1 MPEDDKVDWG
11 RRNFLKAMAIISA
24 GVATAGV
31 VQGVVRNVIT
41 PQIGLTSFPILQIVG
56 TDGKP
61 VKYSDIPVNATKIW
75 LYYYPLTD
83 DPNFL
88 LSLGDSNNS
97 PISIAA
103 GSVTIPATGTTYT
116 SPAGVGPTGKESV
129 VSYSAI
135 CQHLGCVPPII
146 RFYPPGQAV
155 PGTSFDKSSNPGYI
169 HCSCHGS
176 TYDPAKGASVI
187 TGPTTH
193 PLPAVYLKYNS
204 DDTFSAYNMIGPTI
218 YGRVKNLSGGSP
230 FPSNQTTTGITTLG

>member
-11 RRNFLKAMAIISA
+11 RRNFLKAMAVISA

-31 VQGVVRNVIT
+31 LQGVVRNVIT
-41 PQIGLTSFPILQIVG
+41 PQVGLTSFPTMQIVG

-61 VKYSDIPVNATKIW
+61 LKYSDIPVNSFKIW

-88 LSLGDSNNS
+88 LSLGDSNNN
-97 PISIAA
+97 PVSIPA
-103 GSVTIPATGTTYT
+103 GEVTIPATGATYK
-116 SPAGVGPTGKESV
+116 SAGGVGPTGKESV

-146 RFYPPGQAV
+146 RFYPPGQNV
-155 PGTSFDKSSNPGYI
+155 PGTSFTGSENPGYI

-176 TYDPAKGASVI
+176 TYDPAKGAGVI

-193 PLPAVYLKYNS
+193 PLPSVFLKYNS
-204 DDTFSAYNMIGPTI
+204 DGTFSAYNMVGPTI
-218 YGRVKNLSGGSP
+218 YGRVDDLSGGNP
-230 FPSNQTTTGITTLG
+230 FPSNQKTTSITELA